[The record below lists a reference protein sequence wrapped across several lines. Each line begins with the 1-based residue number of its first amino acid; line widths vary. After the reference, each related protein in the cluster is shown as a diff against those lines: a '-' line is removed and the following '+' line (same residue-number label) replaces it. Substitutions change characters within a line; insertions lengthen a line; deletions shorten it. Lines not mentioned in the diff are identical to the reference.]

1 MCLDEI
7 NACHCDY
14 KIRALK
20 MEMQGTVFLIDD
32 DESVRDALTSII
44 EEHGLTVHS
53 FTDGIKFL
61 ESFKPSSK
69 PELIVLDMKM
79 PVITGL
85 EIQSKL
91 SAMQVHIPIIF
102 ISGHSHKEE
111 IIQCLKNGASDFLLK
126 PFKFE
131 DLLLSIEKCL
141 KFDLSYKEIKNKYDL
156 LTPREKEVFEEL
168 VNGELLKAIALKWDV
183 SESVVK
189 LHKAN
194 IMQKLQIETLQDLTR
209 ISLSL
214 NSPQLLMAQGGG
226 GE

>member
-1 MCLDEI
+1 
-7 NACHCDY
+7 
-14 KIRALK
+14 
-20 MEMQGTVFLIDD
+20 MEMQGNIFLIDD
-32 DESVRDALTSII
+32 DESVRDALTAII
-44 EEHGLTVHS
+44 EEHGLSVKAFS
-53 FTDGIKFL
+53 NGIEFL
-61 ESFKPSSK
+61 EEFKPSTT
-69 PELIVLDMKM
+69 PEVIVLDMKM
-79 PVITGL
+79 PVMTGL

-91 SAMQVHIPIIF
+91 AEIQVHIPIIF

-111 IIQCLKNGASDFLLK
+111 IIKCLKNGASDFLLK

-131 DLLLSIEKCL
+131 ELLLSIEKCL

-156 LTPREKEVFEEL
+156 LTPREKEVFDEL
-168 VNGELLKAIALKWDV
+168 VNGQLLKAIAIKWDV

-214 NSPQLLMAQGGG
+214 NSPQLLMEQGSSQANA
-226 GE
+226 

>member
-1 MCLDEI
+1 
-7 NACHCDY
+7 
-14 KIRALK
+14 
-20 MEMQGTVFLIDD
+20 MEMQGNIFLIDD
-32 DESVRDALTSII
+32 DESVRDALTAII
-44 EEHGLTVHS
+44 EEHGLSVKAFS
-53 FTDGIKFL
+53 NGIEFL
-61 ESFKPSSK
+61 EEFKPSAT
-69 PELIVLDMKM
+69 PEVIVLDMKM
-79 PVITGL
+79 PVMTGL

-91 SAMQVHIPIIF
+91 AEMQVHIPIIF

-111 IIQCLKNGASDFLLK
+111 IIKCLKNGASDFLLK

-131 DLLLSIEKCL
+131 ELLLSIEKCL

-156 LTPREKEVFEEL
+156 LTPREKEVFDEL
-168 VNGELLKAIALKWDV
+168 VNGQLLKAIAIKWDV

-214 NSPQLLMAQGGG
+214 NSPQLLMEQGSSQANA
-226 GE
+226 